1 MATRITDGMISRG
14 VLADLM
20 RADAALSATQRKL
33 SSGREITR
41 PSDDPFATSRA
52 LGLRSDLEGALQFR
66 RNVDEARAWSTATE
80 VALSR
85 MTDTVQRARE
95 LLVQAGN
102 DTNGVPSREAIAV
115 EIEALIESLKQEA
128 NVSHGGRYLF
138 AGTDTLTQPYA
149 VGGPDAYAGNAGN
162 VAREIGAGVSVVVN
176 VTGQAVLGDGQG
188 AADDRLL
195 HVLRDVVDH
204 LRGGTPADA
213 DALRG
218 TDLQRLDANL
228 DALASARAVVGATAN
243 RLDAAAG
250 RIDEI
255 EESTRALL
263 SRTEDVD
270 VARALV
276 DFSLQQS
283 AYQSA
288 LRAGANIVQAS
299 LLDFL
304 R

>member
-1 MATRITDGMISRG
+1 MATRITDAMISRG
-14 VLADLM
+14 VLSDLM
-20 RADAALSATQRKL
+20 RADSVLSATQRKL
-33 SSGREITR
+33 SSGKEITR
-41 PSDDPFATSRA
+41 PSDDPFAASRA
-52 LGLRSDLEGALQFR
+52 LGLRAELEGTLQFR
-66 RNVDEARAWSTATE
+66 RNVDEAQAWSTATE

-85 MTDTVQRARE
+85 ITDTVQRARE
-95 LLVQAGN
+95 LLVDAGS
-102 DTNGVPSREAIAV
+102 DTNGAAAREAVAV
-115 EIEALIESLKQEA
+115 EIEQLIESLKQEA
-128 NVSHGGRYLF
+128 NVSHGGRFLF
-138 AGTDTLTQPYA
+138 SGTETLTQPYA
-149 VGGPDAYAGNAGN
+149 VGGPDAYAGNGAN
-162 VAREIGAGVSVVVN
+162 VAREIGAGVAVVVN
-176 VTGQAVLGDGQG
+176 VTGDVVLGGGQA
-188 AADDRLL
+188 AADDKLL

-213 DALRG
+213 AALRG
-218 TDLQRLDANL
+218 TDLARLDANL
-228 DALASARAVVGATAN
+228 DALVGTRAVVGATAN

-255 EESTRALL
+255 EESTRGLL
-263 SRTEDVD
+263 SKTEDVD
-270 VARALV
+270 MARALV

>member
-102 DTNGVPSREAIAV
+102 DTNGAPSREAIAV

-263 SRTEDVD
+263 SKTEDVD

>member
-1 MATRITDGMISRG
+1 MATRITDSMISRG
-14 VLADLM
+14 VLSDLM
-20 RADAALSATQRKL
+20 RADYALSQTQRKL
-33 SSGREITR
+33 SSGKEITR
-41 PSDDPFATSRA
+41 PSDDPFGTSRA
-52 LGLRSDLEGALQFR
+52 LSLRSELEGTLQFR
-66 RNVDEARAWSTATE
+66 RNADEAQSWSTATE

-95 LLVQAGN
+95 LLVKAGN
-102 DTNGVPSREAIAV
+102 DTAGAPSREAIAV

-128 NVSHGGRYLF
+128 NVSHSGRYLF

-149 VGGPDAYAGNAGN
+149 VGGADAYAGNGAN
-162 VAREIGAGVSVVVN
+162 VAREIGAGVSVAVN
-176 VTGQAVLGDGQG
+176 VVGSDVLGDGQV
-188 AADDRLL
+188 AADDKLL

-213 DALRG
+213 NALRG
-218 TDLQRLDANL
+218 TDLARLDANL
-228 DALASARAVVGATAN
+228 DNLTGIRAIVGATAN
-243 RLDAAAG
+243 RVEAAAG

-255 EESTRALL
+255 EESTRDLL
-263 SRTEDVD
+263 SNTENVD
-270 VARALV
+270 MARALV
-276 DFSLQQS
+276 DYSLQQS

>member
-1 MATRITDGMISRG
+1 MATRITDAMISRG
-14 VLADLM
+14 VLSDLM
-20 RADAALSATQRKL
+20 RADTALSRTQRQL
-33 SSGREITR
+33 SSGRQITR

-52 LGLRSDLEGALQFR
+52 LGLRSELEGALQFR
-66 RNVDEARAWSTATE
+66 RNVDEAQAWSTATE

-102 DTNGVPSREAIAV
+102 DTNGTPSREAVAV

-149 VGGPDAYAGNAGN
+149 VGGPDAYAGNTVA

-176 VTGQAVLGDGQG
+176 VAGRDVLGAGQA
-188 AADDRLL
+188 ASDDKLL

-218 TDLQRLDANL
+218 TDLARLDANL
-228 DALASARAVVGATAN
+228 DALASVRAVVGATAN

-250 RIDEI
+250 RIDEV

-270 VARALV
+270 MARALV